1 MAKKG
6 TIGARIVLE
15 GEKAY
20 REALK
25 GIRAE
30 QTELRSEMKLCQSE
44 FKTSQNSL
52 EALTKKH
59 EILTKG
65 IEVQTGKIEVY
76 RKAMEDYAGKQEQAS
91 EKVKELQTALDRGE
105 KAMEAMG
112 SSAGNNT
119 RAVEEQAKVIEDLK
133 QKLALAEEGFNKAEQ
148 KTKGYQASLNNAT
161 AELNEMKADLAATS
175 RYMAEA
181 ENSADKCAKSI
192 DAYGKETQAASEKTN
207 IFGDVLKA
215 NLTSEVIIA
224 GAKKLASGIKEIADS
239 AIETGSS
246 FEASMSQVA
255 ATMGITVEEIA
266 AGSKSYELLAESAKS
281 CGATTKYSASE
292 AAEALNYLA
301 LAGYDAAKSAETLPK
316 VLDLAAAGG
325 LDLAYAS
332 DLVTDSMAALGL
344 ETNQLDGYIDQMT
357 KTSQKSNTSVAQL
370 GEATLVCAGTVS
382 MAGQS
387 IETMNAELGI
397 LANNGIKGA
406 EGGTHLRNVI
416 LSLSAPT
423 DTAALAIKKLG
434 LQIHDEQGNMRD
446 LNDILTDMN
455 KEMSGMSA
463 AEKTDLISRIFNK
476 TDISAVNALLKGTGR
491 EFDSLTAELRD
502 CDGAAADMADT
513 MNNNLK
519 GKVTILKSSLEALGI
534 SAYEIF
540 DNEMKEAVDGASEAV
555 GRLQMSIEEGDLGV
569 SLNKMSEALGGFLES
584 AIDVGEDALPV
595 LIDGLTWLLDNA
607 DLVIAG
613 VTGIVTANVAMNT
626 AVPAIEA
633 VSTAWA
639 AFKEKNEAATV
650 SQWLL
655 NAAMEANPAGIL
667 LTAIVGLTAAVGAYI
682 LINKDNLSVMDET
695 TRKTREM
702 VEDVN
707 ALNDAY
713 ADSATDRQKSRDEM
727 ELEASQA
734 KKLADELRELAEKTS
749 RTHEEE
755 VRMKMIVEQLNQI
768 IPDLNL
774 AINEQTGELN
784 MSTDAIYLN
793 IDAMMALG
801 RAKAAREDL
810 TKITKE
816 QWEAEKKLAELRD
829 QEQEQ
834 YTAMTEAQAAYNTAA
849 QEQNARML
857 LMQGATM
864 DQTDKLM
871 RLESELYNS
880 KAAYESIQATI
891 ADTEATI
898 ESYRTEYASTLEYIT
913 EQESMAKGSV
923 EELGDAAVGTA
934 EDFREMQE
942 GVTASAA
949 EMATG
954 VTSAYAD
961 METGV
966 TEAFQEMYASVSES
980 IEKQTNL
987 FTKFKGES
995 ELSTKELLENMQSQ
1009 VDGITKWADNLEEL
1023 AERGIDQGLL
1033 KHLADMGPAGAGYA
1047 AAFAS
1052 MTDEE
1057 LQKAN
1062 EMWGQS
1068 LVMRDETASRIAAS
1082 YEAAGKGSADGYSD
1096 GIEKQMGTVE
1106 RTSGEM
1112 ADRSLKGMNVT
1123 LGISGGAESRAF
1135 MDIGESADRGFAS
1148 GVRNALG
1155 DVTAQV
1161 TALGYAA
1168 LSACQTAASK
1178 SDYESIGENIPRG
1191 MASGIR
1197 AKIGDAVAAARDMVA
1212 QVLAESKKG
1221 LDINSPS
1228 KKFEYMGEMSG
1239 EGYIV
1244 GWEKSMANINAVIAD
1259 SLPDTSMTAGT
1270 GGNSLPSDSMPAAG
1284 KKIEVNQEINIYSL
1298 EDDPM
1303 DAARKFRNSQR
1314 EAAEEW

>member
-1 MAKKG
+1 MAKR

-65 IEVQTGKIEVY
+65 IEVQSGKIEVY
-76 RKAMEDYAGKQEQAS
+76 RKAMEDYAGKQVQAS
-91 EKVKELQTALDRGE
+91 AKVKELQEAIERQE
-105 KAMEAMG
+105 AAMEDMG
-112 SSAGNNT
+112 SSAGDNT
-119 RAVEEQAKVIEDLK
+119 KAMEEQAKVLEDLEK
-133 QKLALAEEGFNKAEQ
+133 KLALAEEGFNKAEQ

-161 AELNEMKADLAATS
+161 VELNEMKADLAATN

-192 DAYGKETQAASEKTN
+192 DAYGKETQEASEKTS

-215 NLTSEVIIA
+215 NLTSEVIIS
-224 GAKKLASGIKEIADS
+224 GVKKLASGIKEIADS
-239 AIETGSS
+239 AIETGSY
-246 FEASMSQVA
+246 FEVNMYKVA
-255 ATMGITVEEIA
+255 ATMGITAEEIA
-266 AGSKSYELLAESAKS
+266 AGSKSYELLADAAKS
-281 CGATTKYSASE
+281 CGEKTKFSASK

-316 VLDLAAAGG
+316 VLDLAAAGW

-357 KTSQKSNTSVAQL
+357 KTSQKSNTSIAQL

-434 LQIHDEQGNMRD
+434 LQIYDEQENMRD

-463 AEKTDLISRIFNK
+463 AEKTNLISRIFNK

-540 DNEMKEAVDGASEAV
+540 DNEMKEAVDGATEAV
-555 GRLQMSIEEGDLGV
+555 GRLQTSIEEGDLGV

-607 DLVIAG
+607 DLVTAG
-613 VTGIVTANVAMNT
+613 VAGIVTANVSMNT
-626 AVPAIEA
+626 VVPAIQA
-633 VSTAWA
+633 VSTAWTA
-639 AFKEKNEAATV
+639 YKEKTEAVTV

-655 NAAMEANPAGIL
+655 NAAQEANPAGIL

-695 TRKTREM
+695 TKKTKEM

-713 ADSATDRQKSRDEM
+713 ADGIADRQQSRDEM
-727 ELEASQA
+727 EMEASQA
-734 KKLADELRELAEKTS
+734 KKLADELQELAEKTN
-749 RTHEEE
+749 RTHEED

-768 IPDLNL
+768 VPDLNL

-784 MSTDAIYLN
+784 MSTDAINLN

-801 RAKAAREDL
+801 RAEAAREDL
-810 TKITKE
+810 SKITKE
-816 QWEAEKKLAELRD
+816 QWEAEKKLAELRE

-834 YTAMTEAQAAYNTAA
+834 RAALTEAEKAYNAEA
-849 QEQNARML
+849 QDQYARMM
-857 LMQGATM
+857 LMQGVTM
-864 DQTDKLM
+864 DQTNELM
-871 RLESELYNS
+871 RLESAMYSS
-880 KAAYESIQATI
+880 KEAYENIQTTI

-898 ESYRTEYASTLEYIT
+898 ESLGTEYASTMEYIY
-913 EQESMAKGSV
+913 EQESMAKESV

-961 METGV
+961 MGTGV
-966 TEAFQEMYASVSES
+966 TEAFQEMYESVFES
-980 IEKQTNL
+980 IEKQTDL
-987 FTKFKGES
+987 FTKFKGEA
-995 ELSTKELLENMQSQ
+995 ELSTQELLENMQSQ
-1009 VDGITKWADNLEEL
+1009 VEGVTNWADNLEEL
-1023 AERGIDQGLL
+1023 AKRGIDQGLL

-1047 AAFAS
+1047 ATFAS
-1052 MTDEE
+1052 MTDAE

-1096 GIEKQMGTVE
+1096 GIEKQMGMVE

-1112 ADRSLKGMNVT
+1112 ADRSLKGLNEK
-1123 LGISGGAESRAF
+1123 LGSDGFSDSKAF
-1135 MDIGESADRGFAS
+1135 MVIGENADRGFAS
-1148 GVRNALG
+1148 GVEKAQGEVTGQVNAL
-1155 DVTAQV
+1155 AS
-1161 TALGYAA
+1161 AA
-1168 LSACQTAASK
+1168 LVVAQTATKK
-1178 SDYESIGENIPRG
+1178 SDYESIGANIPQG
-1191 MASGIR
+1191 LAAGVR

-1244 GWEKSMANINAVIAD
+1244 GWEKTMANIDAVIAE
-1259 SLPDTSMTAGT
+1259 SLPDTSMPAG
-1270 GGNSLPSDSMPAAG
+1270 GRSLPGDSMPAAG
-1284 KKIEVNQEINIYSL
+1284 KQIAVNQEINIYAL
-1298 EDDPM
+1298 EDDPV
-1303 DAARKFRNSQR
+1303 DAARKFRNSQK

>member
-1 MAKKG
+1 MAKR

-65 IEVQTGKIEVY
+65 IEVQSGKIEVY
-76 RKAMEDYAGKQEQAS
+76 RKAMEDYAGKQVQAS
-91 EKVKELQTALDRGE
+91 AKVKELQEAIERQE
-105 KAMEAMG
+105 AAMEDLG
-112 SSAGNNT
+112 SSAENNT
-119 RAVEEQAKVIEDLK
+119 QAMEEQAKVLEDLK
-133 QKLALAEEGFNKAEQ
+133 KKLALAEEGFNKAEQ

-161 AELNEMKADLAATS
+161 VELNEMKADLAATN

-192 DAYGKETQAASEKTN
+192 DAYGKETQEASEKTS

-215 NLTSEVIIA
+215 NLTSEVIIS
-224 GAKKLASGIKEIADS
+224 GVKKLASGIKEIADS

-255 ATMGITVEEIA
+255 ATMGITAAEIA
-266 AGSKSYELLAESAKS
+266 AGSKSYEQLADAAKS
-281 CGATTKYSASE
+281 CGEKTKFSASE

-357 KTSQKSNTSVAQL
+357 KTSQKSNTGIAQL

-455 KEMSGMSA
+455 QEMSGMSA
-463 AEKTDLISRIFNK
+463 VEKTNLISRIFNK

-540 DNEMKEAVDGASEAV
+540 DNEMKEAVDGATEAV
-555 GRLQMSIEEGDLGV
+555 GRLQTSIEEGDLGV

-607 DLVIAG
+607 DLVTAG
-613 VTGIVTANVAMNT
+613 VAGIVTANVSMNT
-626 AVPAIEA
+626 VVPAIQA
-633 VSTAWA
+633 VSTAWTA
-639 AFKEKNEAATV
+639 YKEKTEAVTV

-655 NAAMEANPAGIL
+655 NAAQEANPAGIL

-695 TRKTREM
+695 TKKTKEM

-713 ADSATDRQKSRDEM
+713 ADGIADRQQSRDEM
-727 ELEASQA
+727 EMEASQA
-734 KKLADELRELAEKTS
+734 KKLADELQELAEKTN

-768 IPDLNL
+768 VPDLNL

-784 MSTDAIYLN
+784 MSTDAINLN

-801 RAKAAREDL
+801 RAEAAREDL
-810 TKITKE
+810 SEITKA
-816 QWEAEKKLAELRD
+816 QWEAEKELMKLR
-829 QEQEQ
+829 EQSIKQYDTITEKMDLYKAAAAEQ
-834 YTAMTEAQAAYNTAA
+834 YGPLKNELTEVT
-849 QEQNARML
+849 EL
-857 LMQGATM
+857 
-864 DQTDKLM
+864 QTVNIEKLKKE
-871 RLESELYNS
+871 LESASE
-880 KAAYESIQATI
+880 AYRSIQTTI
-891 ADTEATI
+891 ADTQATI
-898 ESYRTEYASTLEYIT
+898 ESLGIEYAATMEYIY
-913 EQESMAKGSV
+913 EQESMAKESV

-949 EMATG
+949 GMVTG

-961 METGV
+961 MGTGV
-966 TEAFQEMYASVSES
+966 TEGFKKMYESVHEAV
-980 IEKQTNL
+980 EKQTDL
-987 FTKFKGES
+987 FTKFKGGV
-995 ELSTKELLENMQSQ
+995 ELSTQELLENMQTQ
-1009 VDGITKWADNLEEL
+1009 VEGVTNWADNLEEL
-1023 AERGIDQGLL
+1023 AKRGIDQGLL

-1047 AAFAS
+1047 ATFAS

-1096 GIEKQMGTVE
+1096 GIEKQMGMVE

-1112 ADRSLKGMNVT
+1112 ADRSLKGLNEK
-1123 LGISGGAESRAF
+1123 LGSDGFSDSKAF
-1135 MDIGESADRGFAS
+1135 MVIGENADRGFAS
-1148 GVRNALG
+1148 GVEKAQGEVTGQVNAL
-1155 DVTAQV
+1155 AS
-1161 TALGYAA
+1161 AA
-1168 LSACQTAASK
+1168 LVVAQTATKK
-1178 SDYESIGENIPRG
+1178 SDYESIGANIPQG
-1191 MASGIR
+1191 LAAGVR
-1197 AKIGDAVAAARDMVA
+1197 AKIGDAVAATRDMVA

-1244 GWEKSMANINAVIAD
+1244 GWEKTMANIDAVIAE
-1259 SLPDTSMTAGT
+1259 SLPDTSMPAG
-1270 GGNSLPSDSMPAAG
+1270 GRSLPGDSMPAAG
-1284 KKIEVNQEINIYSL
+1284 KQIAVNQEINIYAL
-1298 EDDPM
+1298 EDDPV
-1303 DAARKFRNSQR
+1303 DAARKFRNSQK